1 MIITLVK
8 IQREKYYISTKEIN
22 LKKQEIAKG
31 IKEELTLKV
40 HFALVTSYKVDKI
53 LYRRGGGG
61 GDVIYGSIPQIAIS
75 SLYL

>member
-40 HFALVTSYKVDKI
+40 HFALVTSYKVDKL
-53 LYRRGGGG
+53 LYRGGG